1 MYCNLS
7 FGQKGECVI
16 EDFVSSYSLED
27 VSIILSIIKERI
39 ICVYTFGSNLE
50 SYREEGLKRERI
62 SDIS

>member
-1 MYCNLS
+1 M
-7 FGQKGECVI
+7 I